1 MITGIHHVSAFT
13 KSAEQNRAFYTGV
26 LGLRLVKNTVNQNN
40 TRMRHLFYGDYQG
53 NPGTLLT
60 FFEIKRLGRARRE
73 HDYYGTTYL
82 GVPRGSLD
90 YWETRLEKADV
101 LGLERSDAGLYFQ
114 DQDTFQILLVEVDEM
129 ISAENA
135 TKHTDI
141 PIEKQIIRIL
151 GMDWH
156 VTDPEKSTQFQQ
168 EFLEIESDGFSKVI
182 PSVSDEKTR
191 MGRGSLDHL
200 AYRVGTKEEV
210 EQWRQ
215 KALDAGLEIVEFAD
229 RAYFTS
235 LYFREPNGLLIEI
248 ASDTP
253 GFAIDE
259 TTETLGET
267 LALPPFLEDK
277 RAEIEFNL
285 KENDK

>member
-13 KSAEQNRAFYTGV
+13 KSAAENRAFYTEV

-40 TRMRHLFYGDYQG
+40 TRMRHLFYGDYRG

-73 HDYYGTTYL
+73 HDFYGTTYL
-82 GVPRGSLD
+82 AVPNGALD
-90 YWETRLEKADV
+90 FWEERLTPHVPEM
-101 LGLERSDAGLYFQ
+101 ERTKAGLVFE
-114 DQDTFQILLVEVDEM
+114 DADGFRMMLVETDEL
-129 ISAENA
+129 IAKEDA
-135 TKHTDI
+135 TRHTDI
-141 PIEKQIIRIL
+141 PAGKQVIRVL
-151 GMDWH
+151 GIDWH
-156 VTDPEKSTQFQQ
+156 VQNTERLADFMKLFLRMEPEPFTHF
-168 EFLEIESDGFSKVI
+168 I
-182 PSVSDEKTR
+182 PSVSHAKTR
-191 MGRGSLDHL
+191 MGRGSIDHV
-200 AYRVGTKEEV
+200 AYRVETKADV
-210 EQWRQ
+210 AKWHQ
-215 KALDAGLEIVEFAD
+215 KAIDAGLEIEEFVD

-235 LYFREPNGLLIEI
+235 LYFREPNGLMIEI

-259 TTETLGET
+259 RVEMLGET

-277 RAEIEFNL
+277 RVDIESNL

>member
-13 KSAEQNRAFYTGV
+13 KSATENRYFYTMI

-40 TRMRHLFYGDYQG
+40 TRMRHLFYGDYRG

-60 FFEIKRLGRARRE
+60 FFEIKRLGRARQE
-73 HDYYGTTYL
+73 HDFYGTTYL
-82 GVPRGSLD
+82 AVPDGALD
-90 YWETRLEKADV
+90 FWDERLEPYVTKM
-101 LGLERSDAGLYFQ
+101 ERTSLGLYFQ
-114 DQDTFQILLVEVDEM
+114 DADSFQVMLVEVPELID
-129 ISAENA
+129 SENA
-135 TKHTDI
+135 TRHTDI
-141 PIEKQIIRIL
+141 PADKQVIRIL

-156 VTDPEKSTQFQQ
+156 VRNPDRLADFWKQ
-168 EFLEIESDGFSKVI
+168 FLELNQEPVTRFIKSDSDG
-182 PSVSDEKTR
+182 KTR
-191 MGRGSLDHL
+191 MGRGSIDHV
-200 AYRVGTKEEV
+200 AYRVTTKEAV
-210 EQWRQ
+210 VMWHQ
-215 KALDAGLEIVEFAD
+215 KVKDAGLEVVEFMD

-259 TTETLGET
+259 TVETLGET
-267 LALPPFLEDK
+267 LALPPFLEGK
-277 RAEIEFNL
+277 REEIESIL